1 MKWLKSY
8 KTLKS
13 DRLSNVPGSPPS
25 TVSPLTLQQESQML
39 ILLEDLSFE
48 DLNGK
53 IPSTLFMS
61 AEKASASVFFQD
73 LVAAYDGL
81 SALDTS
87 YLNNIDP
94 SPSPSDPSSD
104 SDDNDMVLARNNIV
118 IPNGIY
124 ELGALEKSG
133 DYFIATTDKLTLLG
147 NVVFNTPD
155 AEASLIL
162 ISANSID
169 LSGASSISY
178 SGEELGIGSF
188 DSLNVENISL
198 KAEGML
204 SLRSLDSIVLKNAE
218 MITSGKGA
226 DFVHVL
232 AANQITAD
240 SVAFSSMVKQITM
253 EAMTINLANINFP
266 SGSNVNLNSLY
277 GGVDGKYPNFGTVTQ
292 YGRVNFIEN
301 MRYGSNLIMNKT
313 NFDQFGSNVLIGT
326 IGK

>member
-1 MKWLKSY
+1 
-8 KTLKS
+8 
-13 DRLSNVPGSPPS
+13 
-25 TVSPLTLQQESQML
+25 
-39 ILLEDLSFE
+39 
-48 DLNGK
+48 
-53 IPSTLFMS
+53 
-61 AEKASASVFFQD
+61 
-73 LVAAYDGL
+73 
-81 SALDTS
+81 
-87 YLNNIDP
+87 
-94 SPSPSDPSSD
+94 
-104 SDDNDMVLARNNIV
+104 MVLARNNIV

-147 NVVFNTPD
+147 NVVFNSPD

-232 AANQITAD
+232 AANQISAD

-266 SGSNVNLNSLY
+266 TGSYVNLNSLY
-277 GGVDGKYPNFGTVTQ
+277 GGVDGKYPNFGDVTQ
-292 YGRVNFIEN
+292 YGRVNFIKN
-301 MRYGSNLIMNKT
+301 MRYGSNSIMDRT
-313 NFDQFGSNVLIGT
+313 NFDQYGGMF
-326 IGK
+326 

>member
-1 MKWLKSY
+1 M
-8 KTLKS
+8 KS
-13 DRLSNVPGSPPS
+13 DRLSNAPGSPPS

-39 ILLEDLSFE
+39 IVLEDLSFE

-87 YLNNIDP
+87 YLDNIDP
-94 SPSPSDPSSD
+94 SPSGSSDPSSD
-104 SDDNDMVLARNNIV
+104 SDDNDMILARNNIV

-155 AEASLIL
+155 AEAGLIL

-232 AANQITAD
+232 AANQISAD

-266 SGSNVNLNSLY
+266 TGSYVNLNSLY
-277 GGVDGKYPNFGTVTQ
+277 GGVDGKYPNFGDCYSIWKGQ
-292 YGRVNFIEN
+292 
-301 MRYGSNLIMNKT
+301 LH
-313 NFDQFGSNVLIGT
+313 
-326 IGK
+326 

>member
-1 MKWLKSY
+1 MGPSV
-8 KTLKS
+8 
-13 DRLSNVPGSPPS
+13 NAPGNPPS
-25 TVSPLTLQQESQML
+25 TISPLTLQQESQML
-39 ILLEDLSFE
+39 IVLEDLSFE

-53 IPSTLFMS
+53 IPSNSLCLL
-61 AEKASASVFFQD
+61 KKPVLASFQD
-73 LVAAYDGL
+73 LEAAYEGL

-87 YLNNIDP
+87 YLDNIDP
-94 SPSPSDPSSD
+94 SPSGSSDPSSD
-104 SDDNDMVLARNNIV
+104 SDDNDMILARNNIV

-147 NVVFNTPD
+147 NVVFNSPD

-232 AANQITAD
+232 AANQISAD

-266 SGSNVNLNSLY
+266 SGSYVNLNSLY

-301 MRYGSNLIMNKT
+301 MRYGSNSIMDRT